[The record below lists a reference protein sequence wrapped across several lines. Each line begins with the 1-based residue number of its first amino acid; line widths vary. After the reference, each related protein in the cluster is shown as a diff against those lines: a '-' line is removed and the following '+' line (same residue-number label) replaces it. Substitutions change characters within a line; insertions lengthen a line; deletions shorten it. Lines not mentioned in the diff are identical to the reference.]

1 MVISNSQ
8 IILIMYEY
16 ISGILAGLNPSYAVV
31 ENAGG
36 IGWLINI
43 SLNTYSQLENHEKVK
58 LYVHHVVR
66 EDTQQL
72 YGFADKSEREIFRM
86 LIDVSGIGPNTARV
100 ILSSMSPAELQAAIL
115 QENAK
120 LIGKVKGIG
129 PKTAQRVVIELKD
142 KIAKADVAD
151 GAPGASG
158 IQATGTHR
166 EEALAALVMLG
177 YQKAQADKA
186 IDQALSSNPGMST
199 EELIKFALRNVK

>member
-1 MVISNSQ
+1 
-8 IILIMYEY
+8 MYEY
-16 ISGILAGLNPSYAVV
+16 ISGILAELNPSYAVV

-43 SLNTYSQLENHEKVK
+43 SLNTYSLIENQEKVK

-66 EDTQQL
+66 EDAQL
-72 YGFADKSEREIFRM
+72 LFGFADKSEREIFRM

-142 KIAKADVAD
+142 KIAKADVMD
-151 GAPGASG
+151 SGAGSSG
-158 IQATGTHR
+158 VQATGTHR

-186 IDQALSSNPGMST
+186 IDQALASDPRMST
-199 EELIKFALRNVK
+199 EDLIKFALRNVK

>member
-1 MVISNSQ
+1 
-8 IILIMYEY
+8 MYEY
-16 ISGILAGLNPSYAVV
+16 ISGILAELNPSYAVV
-31 ENAGG
+31 ENGGG

-43 SLNTYSQLENHEKVK
+43 SLNTYSQLENQEKAK

-151 GAPGASG
+151 GAAGTAS

-186 IDQALSSNPGMST
+186 IDQALASNPRMST
-199 EELIKFALRNVK
+199 EDLIKFALRNVK

>member
-1 MVISNSQ
+1 
-8 IILIMYEY
+8 MYEY
-16 ISGILAGLNPSYAVV
+16 ISGILAELNPSYAVV

-43 SLNTYSQLENHEKVK
+43 SLNTYSQIENQQKVK

-66 EDTQQL
+66 EDAQQL
-72 YGFADKSEREIFRM
+72 FGFADKSEREIFRM

-100 ILSSMSPAELQAAIL
+100 ILSSMSPSELQAAIL

-151 GAPGASG
+151 TAMAGGV
-158 IQATGTHR
+158 QATGTHR

-186 IDQALSSNPGMST
+186 IDQALAQDPRMST
-199 EELIKFALRNVK
+199 EDLIKFALRNVK

>member
-1 MVISNSQ
+1 
-8 IILIMYEY
+8 MYEF
-16 ISGILAGLNPSYAVV
+16 ISGILSELNPSYAVV

-43 SLNTYSQLENHEKVK
+43 SLNTYSQIENQEKVK

-66 EDTQQL
+66 EDAQL
-72 YGFADKSEREIFRM
+72 LFGFADKSEREIFRM
-86 LIDVSGIGPNTARV
+86 LIEISGIGPNTARV
-100 ILSSMSPAELQAAIL
+100 ILSSMTPAELQAAIL

-142 KIAKADVAD
+142 KIAKADVMD
-151 GAPGASG
+151 TASG
-158 IQATGTHR
+158 GGKIQATGTHR

-186 IDQALSSNPGMST
+186 IDQALAQDPRMST
-199 EELIKFALRNVK
+199 EDLIKFALRNVK